1 MTLEAARK
9 PVPTAADALAR
20 ATVQQTSVEDPPA
33 VRHQRMLVLM
43 PALNE
48 AATIQDVV
56 GRVPRDLPGISEVEV
71 VVIDDGSTDATAS
84 LARQAGA
91 TVLSH
96 GRNLGVGA
104 ALQTGLAYALQR
116 RADIAV
122 NIDSDG
128 QFDPSDIRTLA
139 EPVLQGRADM
149 ATASRFKDRALLP
162 QMPWVKRMGNHG
174 MSAIVSRLC
183 GEKFYDV
190 SCGFRAYSRETLL
203 RLVLTGRF
211 TYTQE
216 TFLVL
221 SLAGMRIVEVPIRV
235 RGVREHGKSRV
246 ASNLVKYAYNTSG
259 IILGAVRNYRPGPL
273 FNTGAG
279 LLMTAAF
286 AFAGFFL
293 WHRLSSGR
301 FWPHTWAGFVSAF
314 LFGLSLLV
322 FTMGQVA
329 MMVARLRFVQDEQL
343 YLLRRYVITRQ
354 DGPEGAMATIAAAP
368 LTARNRQIPLND
380 P

>member
-1 MTLEAARK
+1 
-9 PVPTAADALAR
+9 
-20 ATVQQTSVEDPPA
+20 
-33 VRHQRMLVLM
+33 M

-71 VVIDDGSTDATAS
+71 VVVDDGSTDATAS

-183 GEKFYDV
+183 GEKFHDV

-368 LTARNRQIPLND
+368 LTAPDRQIPLND